1 MTSELQLD
9 ETHELHA
16 LFAVEAMAIDELSAH
31 ANFVA
36 APPLLLE
43 LHAAENEATE
53 ASASAARLR
62 KPIMKVPPV

>member
-9 ETHELHA
+9 CTHELHA
-16 LFAVEAMAIDELSAH
+16 LSDVEAMAIDELSAH

-36 APPLLLE
+36 VPPLLE
-43 LHAAENEATE
+43 LHAAVNEATE

-62 KPIMKVPPV
+62 IPIMKGPPE